1 MVLGYQFDTLNVY
14 EIVIDSLF
22 YYVYEEVFGIST
34 QWDKIEK
41 WQKELRDNY
50 ADYYATVLSV
60 GMINDYA
67 PQLALICT
75 FLFIA

>member
-22 YYVYEEVFGIST
+22 YYVYEEVLGIST

-60 GMINDYA
+60 GIIMLDN
-67 PQLALICT
+67 LH
-75 FLFIA
+75 

>member
-1 MVLGYQFDTLNVY
+1 MFVGYQFDTLNVY

-22 YYVYEEVFGIST
+22 YYVFEEVFGLST
-34 QWDKIEK
+34 QWDKIED

-60 GMINDYA
+60 GFNSMLY
-67 PQLALICT
+67 LT
-75 FLFIA
+75 